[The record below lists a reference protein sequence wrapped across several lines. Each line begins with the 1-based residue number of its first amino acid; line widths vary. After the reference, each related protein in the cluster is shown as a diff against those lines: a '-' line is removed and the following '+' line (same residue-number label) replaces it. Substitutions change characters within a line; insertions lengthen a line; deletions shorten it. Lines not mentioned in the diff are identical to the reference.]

1 MTSVALISLADLHD
15 LHSVAEADLNSPDV
29 LLNHC
34 VRLDPLQQDRNRQQS
49 WVSSREEQEENSST
63 PPAAGTQLC
72 SPHVVPTEPTEEPS
86 AAAGLSD
93 MLTSRFD

>member
-1 MTSVALISLADLHD
+1 M
-15 LHSVAEADLNSPDV
+15 AEADLSGPDV

-34 VRLDPLQQDRNRQQS
+34 VTTGSPPAGQETQQS
-49 WVSSREEQEENSST
+49 WVSSREEQEEDSST

-72 SPHVVPTEPTEEPS
+72 SPHVVPAEPTEEPS

-93 MLTSRFD
+93 TLTSRFD